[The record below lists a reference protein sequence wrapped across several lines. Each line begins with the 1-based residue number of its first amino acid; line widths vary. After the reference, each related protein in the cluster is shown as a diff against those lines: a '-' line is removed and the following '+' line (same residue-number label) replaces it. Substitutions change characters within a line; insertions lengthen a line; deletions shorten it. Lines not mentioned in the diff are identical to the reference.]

1 MTSAADIL
9 KFTDTQIVE
18 RMVEWNDAPVYE
30 LLSEELSRRY
40 PTNHPI
46 SHIALVAHDFTVSC
60 QLASHMLT
68 ELGDIHAVYNIHTLK
83 RPQWPDDVV
92 REEDRQTQGTGSGRG
107 NIRKLLLEP
116 WLNNP

>member
-68 ELGDIHAVYNIHTLK
+68 ELGDIHAVYDIHTLK
-83 RPQWPDDVV
+83 RPQWPDDVHLSPKRV
-92 REEDRQTQGTGSGRG
+92 CISR
-107 NIRKLLLEP
+107 
-116 WLNNP
+116 